1 MSNGGTVAM
10 IGGSH
15 SFRRPRRLIVAGL
28 TAIAALVA
36 TDTTATNPQ
45 AGAVTATTQRTLLI
59 LAGQSNAS
67 GLGSFV
73 VDPATR
79 TNYFAAPYTN
89 SADARSKIEWEQSY
103 ISPGFSGGEEPLD
116 TAQDLLPATI
126 LGYARVFGPEIGLA
140 RTIYADTG
148 QPVTI
153 VKVAF
158 GATSLA
164 YNWNATRSNGLFVY
178 MVHTVEAVIAQ
189 DAQRGQTDTIGGF
202 YWVQGENDA
211 VTPSDASAYQA
222 NLTTFV
228 TTLRLALPMPTAPI
242 VLAKTSTTFPGNDEV
257 RAADDWVAT
266 NFPDVVTVD
275 TADLP
280 RLGGYIHLN
289 NTSELELGSRMATAS
304 GF

>member
-1 MSNGGTVAM
+1 M
-10 IGGSH
+10 IY
-15 SFRRPRRLIVAGL
+15 FVRRPRRSTIAGVI
-28 TAIAALVA
+28 AIAVLVA
-36 TDTTATNPQ
+36 ASATATNLQ
-45 AGAVTATTQRTLLI
+45 AGAVAATTQRTLLI

-79 TNYFAAPYTN
+79 TNYFAAPYRN
-89 SADARSKIEWEQSY
+89 GADATSKIEWEQSY
-103 ISPGFSGGEEPLD
+103 ISPGSSGGEKPLD

-158 GATSLA
+158 GGTSLG

-178 MVHTVEAVIAQ
+178 MVHTVQVVIAQ
-189 DAQRGQTDTIGGF
+189 DAQRGQIDTISGF
-202 YWVQGENDA
+202 YWFQGENDA
-211 VTPSDASAYQA
+211 ATPSDASTYQA
-222 NLTTFV
+222 NLSTFV
-228 TTLRLALPMPTAPI
+228 TSLRLALPMATTPI
-242 VLAKTSTTFPGNDEV
+242 VLAKTSTLLAGNVQV
-257 RAADDWVAT
+257 RAADDWVAA

-280 RLGGYIHLN
+280 RLGGYIHLT